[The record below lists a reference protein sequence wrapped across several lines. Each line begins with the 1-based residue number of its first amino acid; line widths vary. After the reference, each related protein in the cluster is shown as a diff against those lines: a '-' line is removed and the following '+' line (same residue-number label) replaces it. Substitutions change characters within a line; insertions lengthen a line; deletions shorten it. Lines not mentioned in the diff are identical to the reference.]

1 MPVIPCQTLKLCRT
15 MQAVVK
21 YTKEKSVSLAKR
33 YGVFMILSIEIIS
46 LILSKV
52 LGANYVLFW
61 FPFLT
66 NVSILILMYLLLCN
80 RRFLKY
86 CQRTILGLK
95 FLIAY
100 FIFNIFV
107 ITTGLV
113 NQHYTNII
121 TYVLL
126 GCAFIVLFIT
136 FFKFKE

>member
-1 MPVIPCQTLKLCRT
+1 

-46 LILSKV
+46 LILSKF
-52 LGANYVLFW
+52 LGTNYILFW

-121 TYVLL
+121 TCVLL

>member
-1 MPVIPCQTLKLCRT
+1 

-21 YTKEKSVSLAKR
+21 YTKEKSVSLTKR

-46 LILSKV
+46 LILSKF

-61 FPFLT
+61 FTFLT

-107 ITTGLV
+107 TTTGLV

-121 TYVLL
+121 TCVLL

>member
-1 MPVIPCQTLKLCRT
+1 

-21 YTKEKSVSLAKR
+21 YTKEKSVSLTKR
-33 YGVFMILSIEIIS
+33 YGVFMILSIEIVS
-46 LILSKV
+46 LILSKF

-121 TYVLL
+121 TYILL